1 MSKVPPARGS
11 VPVLRGRACVRVSDL
26 LIRSLHEVRFR
37 CCEGEGV
44 GVAPDHERMHLPA
57 ELHRCLIQRDEERVR
72 RPERCENFGRQISAI
87 NDMITGTRVLN
98 AKTWR
103 HTANPPL
110 LP

>member
-1 MSKVPPARGS
+1 M
-11 VPVLRGRACVRVSDL
+11 RVSDL

-44 GVAPDHERMHLPA
+44 GVAPDHSRRHPPA
-57 ELHRCLIQRDEERVR
+57 ERHRRLIQRDEERVR
-72 RPERCENFGRQISAI
+72 SPERCENVVLQISAI

-98 AKTWR
+98 AKTSR
-103 HTANPPL
+103 PTSKPPL